1 MIVSS
6 AFERDTSYPKGTN
19 NVFLNIFVLW
29 YFSPLLP
36 NVIINFFLM
45 IFSKGLIMREKIY
58 SEFSS
63 FRNEYQN
70 LR

>member
-6 AFERDTSYPKGTN
+6 AFERDTSYPKGN
-19 NVFLNIFVLW
+19 NNLSLNILVFW
-29 YFSPLLP
+29 YFPPLLP
-36 NVIINFFLM
+36 GVIINFFVI
-45 IFSKGLIMREKIY
+45 IFSKGLIIREKIY